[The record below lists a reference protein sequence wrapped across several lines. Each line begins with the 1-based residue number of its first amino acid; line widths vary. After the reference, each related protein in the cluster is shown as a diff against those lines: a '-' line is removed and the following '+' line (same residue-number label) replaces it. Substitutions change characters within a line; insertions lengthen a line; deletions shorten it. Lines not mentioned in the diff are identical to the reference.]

1 MNKYTTI
8 KEVLILN
15 VIALLLFVP
24 STQARSRN
32 NPLFEYAAGTQS
44 LPKGCEGKLEITQG
58 ALVFN
63 SPAGSISVPYNSI
76 SHMEYTEKV
85 SKQIRKMDLNWA
97 VKPTGTHNKHQGYF
111 TVIYSK
117 NGQTHAMILEAT
129 PETMQPYLA
138 EIDLKTGLSIHNGR
152 D

>member
-8 KEVLILN
+8 KAVLILN
-15 VIALLLFVP
+15 VIALLLFIP
-24 STQARSRN
+24 SAQARSHN
-32 NPLFEYAAGTQS
+32 NFLFVYTAGTQS
-44 LPKGCEGKLEITQG
+44 LPKGCEGKLEITQS

-76 SHMEYTEKV
+76 THMEYTEKV

-111 TVIYSK
+111 TVIYSE
-117 NGQTHAMILEAT
+117 NGQTHAMILKAT
-129 PETMQPYLA
+129 PKTMQPYLA
-138 EIDLKTGLSIHNGR
+138 EIDLKTGLAIHNGR